1 MRLPW
6 PKRFVLLTAFNSKV
20 IMINVIN
27 YINQINMTKELSPI
41 LKYIADATRKD
52 EPVPSISELSS
63 QLGISTA
70 SVREQLEVPKEL
82 GFVEVRTRTGI
93 QKREFCLTRPLTL
106 SMKYGL
112 RVDPDLFQEYASLR
126 QQLEIA
132 YWYQACAL
140 LEKNHI
146 KELWKLEERAIRKI
160 NQNPV
165 VIPTLEHR
173 EFHLS
178 IYRPLNNRVLN
189 SVLETYWELYQA
201 SQINIY
207 RNHEYLESV
216 WSYHHQMLEAIASK
230 AYEKGYDALVTH
242 FDLMKTF
249 KKADLRQ
256 RFE

>member
-1 MRLPW
+1 M
-6 PKRFVLLTAFNSKV
+6 VD
-20 IMINVIN
+20 
-27 YINQINMTKELSPI
+27 ELSPV
-41 LKYIADATRKD
+41 LNYLANATRMD
-52 EPVPSISELSS
+52 EPIPSIAELSS

-93 QKREFCLTRPLTL
+93 QKHEFCLTRPLTL
-106 SMKYGL
+106 SMTYGL
-112 RVDPDLFQEYASLR
+112 RVDPELFHEYASLR

-132 YWYQACAL
+132 YWYEACAL
-140 LEKNHI
+140 LEKSHI
-146 KELWKLEERAIRKI
+146 QELHDLMERANWKVS
-160 NQNPV
+160 QNPV
-165 VIPTLEHR
+165 VIPMWEHR
-173 EFHLS
+173 EFHLG

-189 SVLETYWELYQA
+189 SVLETYWDLYEA
-201 SQINIY
+201 TRSYFY

-216 WSYHHQMLEAIASK
+216 WSYHRQMVDAIASK
-230 AYEKGYDALVTH
+230 AYEKGYKALVTH